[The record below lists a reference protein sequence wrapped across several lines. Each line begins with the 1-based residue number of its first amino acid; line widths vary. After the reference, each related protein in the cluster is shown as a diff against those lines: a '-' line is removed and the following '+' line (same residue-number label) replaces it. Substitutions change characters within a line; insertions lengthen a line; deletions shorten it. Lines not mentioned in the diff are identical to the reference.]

1 MKHTLEPYIST
12 EQALM
17 VAKHISA
24 VSYVETTSA
33 YGSAAVT
40 EAFEVAAE
48 AALGLMN
55 KKSTS
60 KKVYILELMNSLYG
74 FFINLSFDLMFKCFL
89 NA

>member
-1 MKHTLEPYIST
+1 
-12 EQALM
+12 M

-48 AALGLMN
+48 AALGLLN

-60 KKVYILELMNSLYG
+60 KKVKARYTGIIFGGVYFYLRTLAL
-74 FFINLSFDLMFKCFL
+74 F
-89 NA
+89 

>member
-48 AALGLMN
+48 AALGLLN
-55 KKSTS
+55 KKTTS
-60 KKVYILELMNSLYG
+60 KKVRTE
-74 FFINLSFDLMFKCFL
+74 
-89 NA
+89 